1 MLHLLPACNC
11 SKHEHCL
18 HTINSTGVQAR
29 HVLNESRLP
38 KHTLAEIWKLSD
50 LNQNG
55 KLTQDEFVI
64 AMHLCDQVKAG
75 LLRWFSYIEKS
86 FRFF

>member
-1 MLHLLPACNC
+1 M
-11 SKHEHCL
+11 S
-18 HTINSTGVQAR
+18 INLTGVQAR

-50 LNQNG
+50 LNQDG

-64 AMHLCDQVKAG
+64 AMHLVDQVKAG
-75 LLRWFSYIEKS
+75 IFVDILYVYTYF
-86 FRFF
+86 